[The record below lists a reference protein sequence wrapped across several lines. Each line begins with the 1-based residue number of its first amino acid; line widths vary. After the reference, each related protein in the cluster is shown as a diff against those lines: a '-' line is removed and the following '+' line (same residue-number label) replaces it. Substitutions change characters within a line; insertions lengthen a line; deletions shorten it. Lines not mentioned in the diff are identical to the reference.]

1 MKNANEG
8 PACLVK
14 MDDRADNET
23 GRRTSEYNEIPMD
36 FHYIAVEGPI
46 GVGKTSFVELLAS
59 HLNGNKIFEDINNPF
74 LKEYYQDAAGAAFQ
88 AQLFF
93 LLTRYQQQLKLQQAE
108 LFQQTIIC
116 DYIFQKDK
124 IFAYLNLTDSELL
137 IYEKLY
143 TLLETNVPR
152 PDLVIYLQADP
163 DVLMQRIKKRN
174 MEYEKSISREY
185 LKELTQAYNYFFFH
199 YKLSSLLVIN
209 TTEIDFVENPADMD
223 DLIKMIKTMGKGT
236 KYYVPLGS

>member
-1 MKNANEG
+1 
-8 PACLVK
+8 
-14 MDDRADNET
+14 
-23 GRRTSEYNEIPMD
+23 MD

-59 HLNGNKIFEDINNPF
+59 QLGATKTFEDINNPF
-74 LKEYYQDAAGAAFQ
+74 LTDFYRDVAGSAFQ

-93 LLTRYQQQLKLQQAE
+93 LLTRYQQQQRLQQGN
-108 LFQQTIIC
+108 LFQQTIVC
-116 DYIFQKDK
+116 DYMFQKDK

-143 TLLETNVPR
+143 TLLEPTVPK
-152 PDLVIYLQADP
+152 PDLVIYLQASM
-163 DVLMQRIKKRN
+163 DVLFQRIKKRN
-174 MEYEKSISREY
+174 LDFEKSISRDY

-209 TTEIDFVENPADMD
+209 TSDIDFVENPDDMQ
-223 DLIKMIKTMGKGT
+223 DLVKMIKSMGKGT
-236 KYYVPLGS
+236 KYYVPLGSR

>member
-1 MKNANEG
+1 
-8 PACLVK
+8 
-14 MDDRADNET
+14 
-23 GRRTSEYNEIPMD
+23 MD

-46 GVGKTSFVELLAS
+46 GVGKTTFVELLGN
-59 HLNGNKIFEDINNPF
+59 HLNATKIFEDINNPF
-74 LKEYYQDAAGAAFQ
+74 LKDFYRDATGAAFQ

-93 LLTRYQQQLKLQQAE
+93 LLTRYQQQQKLQQAD
-108 LFQQTIIC
+108 LFQQNIVC

-124 IFAYLNLTDSELL
+124 IFAYLNLSDSELI

-143 TLLETNVPR
+143 SLLESSVPR
-152 PDLVIYLQADP
+152 PDLVIYLQAAQ

-174 MEYEKSISREY
+174 LDYEKSISREY

-209 TTEIDFVENPADMD
+209 TSEIDFVENPADMQ
-223 DLIKMIKTMGKGT
+223 DLVKVIRSMGKGT
-236 KYYVPLGS
+236 RYYVPLGSYK

>member
-1 MKNANEG
+1 
-8 PACLVK
+8 
-14 MDDRADNET
+14 
-23 GRRTSEYNEIPMD
+23 MD

-59 HLNGNKIFEDINNPF
+59 HLSGNKIFEEINNPF
-74 LKEYYQDAAGAAFQ
+74 LKEYYQDVAGAAFQ

-137 IYEKLY
+137 IYEKLF

-152 PDLVIYLQADP
+152 PDLVI
-163 DVLMQRIKKRN
+163 
-174 MEYEKSISREY
+174 
-185 LKELTQAYNYFFFH
+185 
-199 YKLSSLLVIN
+199 
-209 TTEIDFVENPADMD
+209 
-223 DLIKMIKTMGKGT
+223 
-236 KYYVPLGS
+236 

>member
-1 MKNANEG
+1 
-8 PACLVK
+8 
-14 MDDRADNET
+14 
-23 GRRTSEYNEIPMD
+23 MD

-74 LKEYYQDAAGAAFQ
+74 LKEYYQDVAGAAFQ

-137 IYEKLY
+137 VYEKLY
-143 TLLETNVPR
+143 GLLETNVPR

-174 MEYEKSISREY
+174 MDYEKSISREY

-223 DLIKMIKTMGKGT
+223 DLIKMIRTMGKGT